1 MPVYPLTSS
10 QQTKA
15 TKDQLISFLKSPA
28 QVSRRLGEILAA
40 QEFLSFF
47 LLTMQG
53 LEIKGGAIAI
63 PRGEPLRTDRPARD
77 VAPGAEYPLTTMSRE
92 QYEVYTALKK
102 GLSTEV
108 TDEEIGRS
116 ARQPID
122 DAMTFLKTE
131 HIFTQDDVAMA
142 MVKSSVTAELTATS
156 NWTTGK
162 ILWKDAER
170 ARMKLR
176 QMRLGFEV
184 NTAVLPSD
192 LYTDVL
198 PELVEIMGKD
208 SGIATS
214 GDFPNIGGITWVP
227 DITGSITAPLF
238 TDRQRLGGIAPE
250 NIPSPGYVKVGNGTH
265 VEITTYRKPGSD
277 KTVIQSRNT
286 MVPVVVNPEA
296 AIWVDGAI

>member
-192 LYTDVL
+192 LYTEVL
-198 PELVEIMGKD
+198 PSSSRSWARIPVSPPPE
-208 SGIATS
+208 TS
-214 GDFPNIGGITWVP
+214 PTSAASLGSRISPEP
-227 DITGSITAPLF
+227 SRLRSSPTGSASAASPRRTFLPGLCQG
-238 TDRQRLGGIAPE
+238 RQWHPCRD
-250 NIPSPGYVKVGNGTH
+250 H
-265 VEITTYRKPGSD
+265 D
-277 KTVIQSRNT
+277 
-286 MVPVVVNPEA
+286 VP
-296 AIWVDGAI
+296 